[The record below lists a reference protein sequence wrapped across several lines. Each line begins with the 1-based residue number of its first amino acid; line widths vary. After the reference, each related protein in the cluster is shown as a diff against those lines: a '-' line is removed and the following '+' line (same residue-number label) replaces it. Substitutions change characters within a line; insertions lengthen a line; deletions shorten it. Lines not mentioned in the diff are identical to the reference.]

1 MTIEINL
8 AGRGPRVVDEPR
20 FSSSPFEP
28 ELPPVE
34 RLEDVDLTDPNLY
47 LRGDPHAT
55 WKLLREQAPVFWHEK
70 GARGTRGQGFWAVT
84 TYEGCSTVH
93 RQSEVFSNSHTE
105 FLDLLPE
112 DIPLQLSSMDPP
124 EHSKYRRI
132 LQRFFTPKALE
143 RVQGEVGGL
152 VSFIL
157 DGAAHANEV
166 DFLTAIAQPLPFLA
180 TCQLLQIA
188 PEDAQALAGQLQSI
202 SYDSPDALTQFVNA
216 VMDFFD
222 QITLVWPHD
231 PEDSLIAAVLAGEV
245 DGRTIPKPEALA
257 YLWVLFLGALDT
269 TTHSASTGLLSLFHH
284 PDQFEKLKANPEL
297 LPSAIEE
304 MLRWGSTSNVVKHV
318 ALTDTELGGFTIRA
332 GDYVATYPPSAC
344 RDEAAFPEPY
354 RFDIT
359 RTMGNPIF
367 TFGGGPHLCLGAH
380 FARLELRSLFSELI
394 RRFPGIASAG
404 PAVRGEAFTLTLS
417 PLKALP
423 VRLQT

>member
-28 ELPPVE
+28 DLPPVE
-34 RLEDVDLTDPNLY
+34 RLEDLDLTDPNLY
-47 LRGDPHAT
+47 LKGDPHAA
-55 WKLLREQAPVFWHEK
+55 WKLLREQAPVFWHQK

-84 TYEGCSTVH
+84 TYEGCSIVH
-93 RQSEVFSNSHTE
+93 RQSDVFSNSHTE

-132 LQRFFTPKALE
+132 LQRFFTPKALD
-143 RVQGEVGGL
+143 RVQAGLGGL
-152 VSFIL
+152 VGAIL
-157 DGAAHANEV
+157 DGAAQANEV

-188 PEDAQALAGQLQSI
+188 PEDAQALAGQLQAI
-202 SYDSPDALTQFVNA
+202 NYDSPDVLNQFINA

-245 DGRTIPKPEALA
+245 DGRAIPKPEALA
-257 YLWVLFLGALDT
+257 YLWVLFTGALDT

-284 PDQFEKLKANPEL
+284 PDQLEKLKAEPEL
-297 LPSAIEE
+297 MPGAIEE

-318 ALTDTELGGFTIRA
+318 AMTDTELCGMPIKA

-354 RFDIT
+354 RLDIT

-380 FARLELRSLFSELI
+380 FARMELRALFSELI
-394 RRFPGIASAG
+394 RRFPGIQPSG

-423 VRLQT
+423 VRLEI

>member
-1 MTIEINL
+1 MSIQTNL
-8 AGRGPRVVDEPR
+8 AGPRLVEEPR

-34 RLEDVDLTDPNLY
+34 RIEDIDLTDPLLY
-47 LRGDPHAT
+47 LKGDPHAV

-84 TYEGCSTVH
+84 TYEGCTAVH
-93 RQSEVFSNSHTE
+93 RQTDVFSNRDTE

-143 RVQGEVGGL
+143 RVQQGVSGL
-152 VSFIL
+152 VGFIL
-157 DGAAHANEV
+157 DGAAAQKEV

-202 SYDSPDALTQFVNA
+202 NYDSPDVLTQFIDA
-216 VMDFFD
+216 VMRFFD
-222 QITLVWPHD
+222 EITLVWPHD

-245 DGRTIPKPEALA
+245 DGRPIPKPEALA
-257 YLWVLFLGALDT
+257 YLWVLFTGALDT
-269 TTHSASTGLLSLFHH
+269 TTHSASSGLLSLFHH
-284 PDQFEKLKANPEL
+284 PDQLDKLRSNPEL
-297 LPSAIEE
+297 VPSAVEE
-304 MLRWGSTSNVVKHV
+304 MLRWTSTSNVVKHLAV
-318 ALTDTELGGFTIRA
+318 RDTELCGVKIRA
-332 GDYVATYPPSAC
+332 GDYVATYPPSTG
-344 RDEAAFPEPY
+344 RDAAAFSDPY
-354 RFDIT
+354 RFDVT
-359 RTMGNPIF
+359 RTMENPIF

-380 FARLELRSLFSELI
+380 FARMELRSLFSELL
-394 RRFPGIASAG
+394 RRFPDIEPAG

-423 VRLQT
+423 VRLQD

>member
-34 RLEDVDLTDPNLY
+34 RLDDLDLTDPNLY
-47 LRGDPHAT
+47 LKGDPHAA
-55 WKLLREQAPVFWHEK
+55 WKLLREQAPVFWHQT

-93 RQSEVFSNSHTE
+93 RQSDVFSNSHTE

-132 LQRFFTPKALE
+132 LQRFFTPKALD
-143 RVQGEVGGL
+143 RVEAGLGGL
-152 VSFIL
+152 VGAIL
-157 DGAAHANEV
+157 DGAAQANDV

-188 PEDAQALAGQLQSI
+188 PEDAQALAGQLQAI
-202 SYDSPDALTQFVNA
+202 SYDSPDVLNQFINA

-245 DGRTIPKPEALA
+245 DGRAIPKPEALA
-257 YLWVLFLGALDT
+257 YLWVLFTGALDT

-284 PDQFEKLKANPEL
+284 PDQLEKLKANPEL
-297 LPSAIEE
+297 MPSAIEE

-318 ALTDTELGGFTIRA
+318 ATTDTELCGMSIKA

-344 RDEAAFPEPY
+344 RDETAFPDPY

-380 FARLELRSLFSELI
+380 FARMELRSLFSELI
-394 RRFPGIASAG
+394 RRFPGIQPAG

-423 VRLQT
+423 VRLKI

>member
-1 MTIEINL
+1 
-8 AGRGPRVVDEPR
+8 VDEPR

-34 RLEDVDLTDPNLY
+34 RLEDVDLTDGNLY
-47 LRGDPHAT
+47 LKGDPHAT

-70 GARGTRGQGFWAVT
+70 GARGTKGRGFWAVT
-84 TYEGCSTVH
+84 TYEGCSAVH
-93 RQSEVFSNSHTE
+93 RQSDVFSNSHTE
-105 FLDLLPE
+105 FLDLLPD

-124 EHSKYRRI
+124 EHAKYRRI

-143 RVQGEVGGL
+143 RVQEGLGGL
-152 VSFIL
+152 VGYIL
-157 DGAAHANEV
+157 DGTAQAKEV

-180 TCQLLQIA
+180 TCQLLQVA

-202 SYDSPDALTQFVNA
+202 NYDSPDVLTQFINA

-231 PEDSLIAAVLAGEV
+231 PEDSLIAAVMAGEV
-245 DGRTIPKPEALA
+245 DGRAIPKPEALA
-257 YLWVLFLGALDT
+257 YLWVLFVGALDT
-269 TTHSASTGLLSLFHH
+269 TTHSASSGLLSLFHH
-284 PDQFEKLKANPEL
+284 PDQLEKLKANPEL
-297 LPSAIEE
+297 MPGAIEE
-304 MLRWGSTSNVVKHV
+304 MLRWSSTSNVVKHV
-318 ALTDTELGGFTIRA
+318 ALSDTELGGVVIKA

-344 RDEAAFPEPY
+344 RDETAFPDPY
-354 RFDIT
+354 TFDIT
-359 RTMGNPIF
+359 RSMGNPIF

-380 FARLELRSLFSELI
+380 FARMELRSLFTELI
-394 RRFPGIASAG
+394 RRFPGIAPAG

-423 VRLQT
+423 VRLEL